1 MFNLFRAILHYY
13 KPLALWSFLVTI
25 IITIIGPKI
34 ILALLTKLFLIV
46 LFWFLINDTRV
57 RKKLKFYKMVG
68 VSNFKLITVLYII
81 DCFITCSF
89 LILIKGFI

>member
-1 MFNLFRAILHYY
+1 MLNQFRAILYY
-13 KPLALWSFLVTI
+13 YRPLALWSFLVTI
-25 IITIIGPKI
+25 ILTVVGPEL
-34 ILALLTKLFLIV
+34 ILALLTKLFLMV

-68 VSNFKLITVLYII
+68 VSNFKLITVLYIL

-89 LILIKGFI
+89 LLLIKGFI